1 MTETETE
8 TETMTETDTHRRQ
21 AVSPE
26 SRDEMVKLFHQGYG
40 TRRIAE
46 RVGWSRKIVRAV
58 LGTAG
63 CRRQQPPSRQSKLE
77 PFREE
82 VTRRVQQGLRV
93 TRILRELRELGYQGG
108 RTILA
113 GHVQQLRPQLAL
125 APRTKIK
132 RRFETPPGKELQIDW
147 SPFTVDIGGR
157 PTKVHALACL
167 LCYSRK
173 LYLGFFRNERQPT
186 LLEGL
191 ALCFEYLDGCA
202 LRLVL
207 DNMATAVV
215 GRLAGGKVLWHPR
228 FLDFVRHYAV
238 EPRACAV
245 RDPDRKGKD
254 EKIFQLIENDLL
266 KGAAFASWDD
276 LHERTTQWLDHTP
289 GVANLRVHGTTRRV
303 PNEAYREEHE
313 FLIRLPRERFPVWED
328 AIRLV
333 DQDATLSI
341 CGTKYSVPAALAT
354 RSVAV
359 RLYAAHFEVLDPHGR
374 IALSRR
380 YVADADK
387 GKLILDPTH
396 YALLPRRPRGG
407 GGSGE
412 RLDAAFLRRF
422 PTLALLADGLKRR
435 FKTLAP
441 VHFRALLRL
450 CDRFG
455 EPAFV
460 AAATRAQ
467 DYHRFDAPAITRILE
482 HDHPLPLEAEPVP
495 PLGGVGPAVLGE
507 VEPASLDGYG
517 RLDGAAPHGPAD
529 ATPDPD
535 APQPQADPPPDPE
548 DPHGP

>member
-8 TETMTETDTHRRQ
+8 TQTQTR
-21 AVSPE
+21 
-26 SRDEMVKLFHQGYG
+26 SREEVTPATRDQMIELFHQGYG
-40 TRRIAE
+40 TRRIAD

-58 LGTAG
+58 LAEAG
-63 CRRQQPPSRQSKLE
+63 CQRSPTPTRLSKLE

-108 RTILA
+108 RTILGA
-113 GHVQQLRPQLAL
+113 YVQTLRAQLAL
-125 APRTKIK
+125 APRKKIK
-132 RRFETPPGKELQIDW
+132 RRFETRPGEELQIDW
-147 SPFTVDIGGR
+147 SPFTVAIGGR

-173 LYLGFFRNERQPT
+173 LYLGFFRDERQPT

-191 ALCFEYLDGCA
+191 ALCFEYLDGAA

-215 GRLAGGKVLWHPR
+215 GRLAGGKVLWHSR
-228 FLDFVRHYAV
+228 FLEFVRHYGV

-254 EKIFQLIENDLL
+254 EKIFQLVLNDHLQ
-266 KGAAFASWDD
+266 GAAFASWDD
-276 LHERTTQWLDHTP
+276 LQQRTRQWLDHTP
-289 GVANLRVHGTTRRV
+289 GVGNLRVHGTTRRV
-303 PNEAYREEHE
+303 PNEAYREEHP
-313 FLIRLPRERFPVWED
+313 FLIRLPQERFPVWED

-341 CGTKYSVPAALAT
+341 RGTRYSVPAALAT

-359 RLYAAHFEVLDPHGR
+359 RLYAAHFEVLDPRGHL
-374 IALSRR
+374 ALSRC
-380 YVADADK
+380 YVDDADK

-407 GGSGE
+407 EGGGE
-412 RLDAAFLRRF
+412 RLDAAFRRRF
-422 PTLALLADGLKRR
+422 PALAPLADGLQRR

-450 CDRFG
+450 CERFG
-455 EPAFV
+455 ETAFM

-467 DYHRFDAPAITRILE
+467 DYHRFDAPAIERILE
-482 HDHPLPLEAEPVP
+482 RDHPLSAEADPVP

-517 RLDGAAPHGPAD
+517 HLDD
-529 ATPDPD
+529 D
-535 APQPQADPPPDPE
+535 APQSQTAPAITPDLPQAENTTPDPE
-548 DPHGP
+548 DPHGT